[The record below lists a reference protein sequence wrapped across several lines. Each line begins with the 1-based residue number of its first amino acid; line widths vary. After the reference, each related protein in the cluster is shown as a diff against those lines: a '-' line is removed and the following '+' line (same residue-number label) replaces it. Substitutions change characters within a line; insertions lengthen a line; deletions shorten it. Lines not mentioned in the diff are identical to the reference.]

1 MMRETVKK
9 TNDWLIT
16 HDYAH
21 AFGGA
26 ERCTAAM
33 ADKVLPDAEIW
44 VIGGNSGVTQ
54 RLSGLARIKSLLK
67 VDRLRHEVERM
78 LIPVLYPLVRA
89 LPPTE
94 RNILAS
100 SYAIAHLRRTKAKK
114 IIYCHSPFRQI
125 YSGVEDYFG
134 AKSPLLRGVLDV
146 LLYPFRYSDRKAA
159 AEADFVIATNQ
170 IVAERVRKYWK
181 REPDAIIPPPIDT
194 VAFHPVADPSRDY
207 YVWLGR
213 IVEPYKRLSLV
224 IETFQ
229 NMPEKLIVVGDG
241 RDRADLERQ
250 ASPNVEFVGNQSG
263 EELNSFLANAKA
275 LIFPSSDDFGMVP
288 LEAMAAGT
296 PVIGYSGGG
305 AKETV
310 TESTGLLFD
319 DLTPNA
325 LHNAI
330 LDASTREWSVED
342 IRLHAL
348 KFGSQ
353 SFAER
358 MREALG
364 LSVEMDTEKQ

>member
-1 MMRETVKK
+1 MKK

-33 ADKVLPDAEIW
+33 AAEVLPDAEIW
-44 VIGGNSGVTQ
+44 VLGGNSEVTQ
-54 RLSGLARIKSLLK
+54 KLSGLAGISSLLK

-89 LPPTE
+89 IPATDM
-94 RNILAS
+94 NILAS

-134 AKSPLLRGVLDV
+134 TKSRFFRYVLNV

-159 AEADFVIATNQ
+159 GEADVVIATNQ

-181 REPDAIIPPPIDT
+181 REPAAIIPPPIDT
-194 VAFHPVADPSRDY
+194 VAFHPVADPTRDY

-224 IETFQ
+224 IETFR

-250 ASPNVEFVGNQSG
+250 ATANVEFVGNQSG
-263 EELNSFLANAKA
+263 EELNNYLANAKA

-305 AKETV
+305 AQETV
-310 TESTGLLFD
+310 TANTGLLFD
-319 DLTPNA
+319 DLSPVA
-325 LHNAI
+325 LQNAI
-330 LDASTREWSVED
+330 REASEYQWSVKE
-342 IRLHAL
+342 IRAHAL

-353 SFAER
+353 SFTEK
-358 MREALG
+358 MREVLG
-364 LSVEMDTEKQ
+364 LATESTTGSGSN